1 MAIDKTS
8 RNAKSSVGKLQTSLQ
23 TKAKTEPAYRFHSL
37 IDKLWR
43 RDILL
48 EAYRRCR
55 ANAGAPGVDKET
67 FGQIDQRL
75 NSWLE
80 NLGQELQSGAY
91 RPQPLLRVWIPK
103 SNGGQRPLS
112 IPTIKDRVVQM
123 AMVLVISPIF
133 EEDFLPEQYGF
144 RPGRD
149 AKMAIRQVFWH
160 VSQHGRTEVVDADLR
175 DYFNAIPHG
184 QLMFSLRRRIADG
197 RILHMIRC
205 WLMAPVIEEHGGKLS
220 RTTQARKTRRGVPQ
234 GGPLSPL
241 LANIYFR
248 RFALAWRQSGVQ
260 ASLGAYVVNYADD
273 FVICCR
279 PGLASA
285 AKFRMERI
293 MSKIGLEV
301 NADKTHIADLTQER
315 ITFLGYDLGRYYG
328 KGGRPF
334 IGTKPS
340 RKAVKS
346 LRKRIHDRTTPQW
359 YPDTP
364 ENTVMV
370 INRLLRGWSQYFDQ
384 GPVLDTYR
392 EISTYV
398 DRRLRHWLVRR
409 TRQRGRGFKAFS
421 QKYLHET
428 LGLYRLP
435 SRRKDLSSA
444 KV

>member
-1 MAIDKTS
+1 MAIDTPS
-8 RNAKSSVGKLQTSLQ
+8 RNAKLSVGKLQKSLQ

-67 FGQIDQRL
+67 FSQIDQKL

-133 EEDFLPEQYGF
+133 EADFLPEQYGF

-184 QLMFSLRRRIADG
+184 QLMSSLRRRIADG

-205 WLMAPVIEEHGGKLS
+205 WLTAPVIEECGGKLS

-260 ASLGAYVVNYADD
+260 AELGAYVVNYADD

-279 PGLASA
+279 PGSASA
-285 AKFRMERI
+285 AKLRMERI

-301 NADKTHIADLTQER
+301 NADKTHIADLTRER

-328 KGGRPF
+328 KGGRAF

-346 LRKRIHDRTTPQW
+346 LRKRIHDRTTRQW

-384 GPVLDTYR
+384 GPVLDAYR

-409 TRQRGRGFKAFS
+409 TGQRGRGFKAFS